1 MLEHSKWLSSGK
13 PAACPC
19 FIRAFAVAPDLCRAV
34 LTITAAG
41 VYDARINGRP
51 VTDFFLAPG
60 WTSYLYRHQVQEYDV
75 THLLDTHNQLEVTVG
90 SGWFNGEIA
99 RTRRPKD
106 TPVLLLAQLDLYH
119 ADGHVEHIYT
129 DEQWLSAE
137 SPVRMADIYQGETCD
152 TNFRDTAPVPAVAFD
167 YPKTQLI
174 PQEGEQITL
183 QEQLK
188 PVRIFT
194 TPAGDTV
201 ADFGQEITGIVRV
214 ELDAPADTVITLQCA
229 EVLDADGNFYTAN
242 YRSAKSTMELH
253 CSGPTCWQPRLTYY
267 GFRYLRITGWPGSV
281 DPDALT
287 AIVVHSEMTRT
298 GRLSC
303 GVPKLNRLFENVVW
317 GQKGNFVDVPT
328 DCPQRDERLG
338 WTGDAQVFIN
348 TACYLFDTKKFYTK
362 WLGDLMADQRSTGA
376 VPSVIPDVFH
386 GPKNI
391 RIKSSTAWG
400 DAATV
405 CPWQLYRHYGDLDLL
420 RTHFGT
426 MKRWVDYMTSITT
439 TPYLW
444 TGYQTLTDRV
454 FNPEHYGDWLGLDA
468 PEGSYTGSSRK
479 DLIASAFYAYST
491 ELVIRAGHALH
502 EDVSDY
508 ETLYE
513 NIVAAFRAAYDGDY
527 RTQTEH
533 VLALH
538 FHLTADPEA
547 TAAGL
552 AQLIRDNG
560 DRLTTGFVGT
570 PYLLYALSDNGYP
583 DLAYSLLLQE
593 QFPSWLFSVNQGATT
608 IWEHWDGQKADGS
621 FWSPDMN
628 SFNHYAYG
636 SVAGWVFETAAGI
649 TPCEELP
656 GFARIRVVPRP
667 DARLGWLDVSLET
680 AFGTVV
686 SRWFCE
692 NGRVR
697 YEITVPVA
705 SEIVIDGKVREV
717 PAGSY
722 VFWGSVPKAR

>member
-1 MLEHSKWLSSGK
+1 MLEHCKWICSGK

-19 FIRAFAVAPDLCRAV
+19 FIREFSATPDLRRAV

-41 VYDARINGRP
+41 VYDARLNSRP

-75 THLLDTHNQLEVTVG
+75 THLLDTHNRLEVTVG

-99 RTRRPKD
+99 RARRPKD
-106 TPVLLLAQLDLYH
+106 IPVLLLAQLDLYY
-119 ADGHVEHIYT
+119 ADGRIEHIYT

-137 SPVRMADIYQGETCD
+137 SPIRMADIYQGETCD
-152 TNFRDTAPVPAVAFD
+152 TNFCDTTPVPAVAFD

-174 PQEGEQITL
+174 PQEGEKITL

-188 PVRIFT
+188 PAQVIT
-194 TPAGDTV
+194 TPAGETV
-201 ADFGQEITGIVRV
+201 LDFGQEITGIVRV
-214 ELDAPADTVITLQCA
+214 ELDAPENTCITLRCA
-229 EVLDADGNFYTAN
+229 EVLDAHGNFYMDN
-242 YRSAKSTMELH
+242 YRASRCTMELR

-267 GFRYLRITGWPGSV
+267 GFRYLRVEGWPGPV
-281 DPDALT
+281 APEAFT
-287 AIVVHSEMTRT
+287 AIVVHSDLTRT

-362 WLGDLMADQRSTGA
+362 WLGDLMADQRSNGA

-405 CPWQLYRHYGDLDLL
+405 CPWQLYRHYGDTELL

-426 MKRWVDYMTSITT
+426 MKRWVDYMTSMTT

-444 TGYQTLTDRV
+444 TGYQTLKDRV
-454 FNPEHYGDWLGLDA
+454 YHPDHFGDWLGLDA

-491 ELVIRAGHALH
+491 ELVVRAGHALE
-502 EDVSDY
+502 EDVSYY
-508 ETLYE
+508 ESLHS
-513 NIVAAFRAAYDGDY
+513 NIAATFRNTFDGDY

-533 VLALH
+533 ALALH

-552 AQLIRDNG
+552 ARLIRENG

-570 PYLLYALSDNGYP
+570 PYLLYALSDNGYT
-583 DLAYSLLLQE
+583 DLAYTLLMQE

-649 TPCEELP
+649 TLCEDLP
-656 GFARIRVVPRP
+656 GFARVRVAPRP
-667 DARLGWLDVSLET
+667 DPRMGWLDVSLDT
-680 AFGTVV
+680 AYGTIT

-692 NGRVR
+692 NDRVR
-697 YEITVPVA
+697 YEITVPVV
-705 SEIVIDGKVREV
+705 SEIIIDGKTREV

-722 VFWGSVPKAR
+722 LFWGRLPSA